1 MASGLLTDLQDE
13 RYPPLPQLRAGQAF
27 PDLTL
32 PDCADGR
39 PTSLA
44 DFRGQRVLLQLFASW

>member
-1 MASGLLTDLQDE
+1 MTGATLASLQDQ
-13 RYPPLPQLRAGQAF
+13 RYPPIAHLRAGNPF
-27 PDLTL
+27 PALTL

-44 DFRGQRVLLQLFASW
+44 DFRGKRVLLQLFASW